1 MSDPVISFVA
11 CAEAWVIQVA
21 ALGGPPADR
30 VRELRDAADPGTA
43 PPTTADDAALNGLS
57 DSGKHSALDLKC
69 SATKRR
75 PRSCVMQARC
85 G

>member
-1 MSDPVISFVA
+1 MIELVLSSVA
-11 CAEAWVIQVA
+11 CAEAWGIQVA
-21 ALGGPPADR
+21 AQGGPPADR
-30 VRELRDAADPGTA
+30 ERELREAADPGTA
-43 PPTTADDAALNGLS
+43 PPTTADDAALDGLS
-57 DSGKHSALDLKC
+57 ESGKHSALDLKC